1 MHMLRYLFLLPLIV
15 GCEAENKPDYQ
26 KEYNEIVQ
34 VYDTIFVEQI
44 DDVEKDYESVDEKIL
59 RLPWMYGELP
69 FRRADEKLK
78 FLYNQYK
85 NEPTAKRFF
94 QAAEK
99 YERSKQIVHKGG
111 DVQTAIDL
119 HKEYLDEI
127 TELTVQ
133 VFPEDYDSDVEYCKM
148 RDFSFDYNRYVLLNF
163 IQGNALLGDVN
174 VFKINAQTNK
184 IDDIDL
190 CVATYV
196 KTDERLINNLNF
208 IQQTHERMN
217 FSEFEELLYKEFGD
231 YATVILCHI
240 KFSYYVYSVA
250 DLELMKKYLV
260 CYPRDTDAQF
270 VYAMMLLYDP
280 YVWPLPNR
288 DYQLW
293 LKGRLMMEK
302 LGMSHWFE

>member
-1 MHMLRYLFLLPLIV
+1 MLKYLFFVPLIV
-15 GCEAENKPDYQ
+15 GCEAETKPDYQ
-26 KEYNEIVQ
+26 KEYSEIVQ
-34 VYDTIFVEQI
+34 VYDNAFVEQI
-44 DDVEKDYESVDEKIL
+44 DDVEKDYELVDEKIL

-69 FRRADEKLK
+69 FPQAKEKLK

-85 NEPTAKRFF
+85 DELIGNRFF
-94 QAAEK
+94 QAVEK
-99 YERSKQIVHKGG
+99 YEKSKQIVHTGG
-111 DVQTAIDL
+111 DIQAAIDL

-127 TELTVQ
+127 TALTVQ
-133 VFPEDYDSDVEYCKM
+133 VFPEEYDNDVEYCKM
-148 RDFSFDYNRYVLLNF
+148 RDFCFDYQRYVLLNF

-190 CVATYV
+190 RVATFV
-196 KTDERLINNLNF
+196 KTDERLINNRNF
-208 IQQTHERMN
+208 IQQVHDKMGY
-217 FSEFEELLYKEFGD
+217 SEFEKLLYKEFGD

-240 KFSYYVYSVA
+240 KFSYYVYSEA
-250 DLELMKKYLV
+250 DLEVMEKYLV
-260 CYPRDTDAQF
+260 CHPQDTDAQF

-280 YVWPLPNR
+280 YFWPLPNR

-293 LKGRLMMEK
+293 LKGRLVMEK